1 MLRQRSLA
9 IAAVLTYMTA
19 FQLYLFSGSI
29 LWEGRLYFRAYFV
42 LVGKMESLVLM
53 AERWSIMS
61 VLKCAFSPSSNPF
74 ATYVKER
81 LSPSTKNTV
90 TELWVIEFVS

>member
-9 IAAVLTYMTA
+9 IAAVTYMTA
-19 FQLYLFSGSI
+19 FQLFLFSGSI
-29 LWEGRLYFRAYFV
+29 LWEGSLYFRAYLV

-53 AERWSIMS
+53 AERLSIMS
-61 VLKCAFSPSSNPF
+61 VLKCTFSPSSNSF
-74 ATYVKER
+74 RTYVKER

-90 TELWVIEFVS
+90 TEIWVIKFVS